1 MLRQASAHQAKID
14 NFSRA
19 SLFFW
24 PNQKDS
30 FLPVTP
36 TLTGTTHLSLFFSKR
51 ICPSSWILAV
61 PNLSVQKLLYQN
73 FKRQNWS
80 SLPSFYWKKK
90 GNHFYVQEK
99 GKHFF
104 VYFDFRT
111 TYKHNSYN
119 RTPKKCLMLFK
130 INSSQYYNDR
140 HQKGKR
146 KKTAAEENYL

>member
-1 MLRQASAHQAKID
+1 VYKNYCTKTSRDKID
-14 NFSRA
+14 RV
-19 SLFFW
+19 SLAF
-24 PNQKDS
+24 
-30 FLPVTP
+30 TE
-36 TLTGTTHLSLFFSKR
+36 
-51 ICPSSWILAV
+51 
-61 PNLSVQKLLYQN
+61 
-73 FKRQNWS
+73 
-80 SLPSFYWKKK
+80 KK
-90 GNHFYVQEK
+90 GKPFLRSRK
-99 GKHFF
+99 GEAFF

>member
-1 MLRQASAHQAKID
+1 VYKNYCTKTSRDKID
-14 NFSRA
+14 RV
-19 SLFFW
+19 SLAF
-24 PNQKDS
+24 
-30 FLPVTP
+30 TE
-36 TLTGTTHLSLFFSKR
+36 
-51 ICPSSWILAV
+51 
-61 PNLSVQKLLYQN
+61 
-73 FKRQNWS
+73 
-80 SLPSFYWKKK
+80 KKK